1 MCYARQRIIA
11 CTAHSRAHLAFC
23 CIIGLLSFCAL
34 SPVQRMYIAL
44 PEVAARTQMF
54 KIHLG
59 DMPNALTQPG
69 YPSIETILLAVR
81 AARVHPAAGGGG
93 ADADVQDPP
102 GRHAQRA
109 HAARV

>member
-1 MCYARQRIIA
+1 MIRLIKPLRWPCAQRVYIP
-11 CTAHSRAHLAFC
+11 L
-23 CIIGLLSFCAL
+23 
-34 SPVQRMYIAL
+34 PV
-44 PEVAARTQMF
+44 VAARMQMF

-59 DMPNALTQPG
+59 DTHNALTQPD
-69 YPSIETILLAVR
+69 YLSTKTILLALR

-109 HAARV
+109 HAARL